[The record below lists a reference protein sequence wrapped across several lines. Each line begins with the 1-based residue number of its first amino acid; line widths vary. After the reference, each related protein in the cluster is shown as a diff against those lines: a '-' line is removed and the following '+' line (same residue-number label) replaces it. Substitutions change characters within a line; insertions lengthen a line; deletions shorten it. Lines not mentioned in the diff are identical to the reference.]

1 MSIRYDIPTYLSDFT
16 ELEDGRTKVKLK
28 AFYIGETGDGRVF
41 SKEFSDKLIQ
51 SLPNCPVVGFFS
63 QLKDDF
69 CGHNSTQYIYGIV
82 PSNAEFGFEKG
93 EDGKEWFIT
102 DVLLYTDRY
111 DNIGE
116 IAQKIVGH
124 PHSLE
129 MNPDTVKYEIKRENG
144 KRKLYFTDGSLL
156 GLSVLGMQEKP
167 AFTGSEFFEENNDLR
182 ERFEDFISFLEN
194 KDRGASMD
202 KELFEKLYSFVAL
215 SYDEKAEKVQH
226 AIMESAGDSC
236 WCYVVQMMDEYAVVE
251 AWDETGRHNKRVN
264 YTINEDG
271 SVILGDF
278 EDVLCRYITEVELA
292 SIPTSVPTAEESF
305 KAEEDEEKKEK
316 KEDEESE
323 PVEEEKDDEEDED
336 EDEKEKESKAAEIVN
351 DATEESFENVDTSNE
366 GDANEQLQTFSEEQ
380 EQEEDNQPSDFATS
394 DNSEEGEIES
404 LTEALSQCKAELES
418 LRADQAELEQ
428 FRLEKR
434 NNLVN
439 SYKEELPADT
449 IASFMELAKNC
460 SYDELEAKLAIEYVK
475 VSKEHK
481 QNNVAFSFSGMNFNT
496 SAAPSNSYEDLVK
509 RYSNK

>member
-1 MSIRYDIPTYLSDFT
+1 MDIINYNIPTYLSDFT
-16 ELEDGRTKVKLK
+16 ALEDGRTKVKLK
-28 AFYIGETGDGRVF
+28 AFYVGETGDGRVF

-63 QLKDDF
+63 QVKDDF

-82 PSNAEFGFEKG
+82 PSDAKFGFETD

-102 DVLLYTDRY
+102 EVLLYTDRY

-129 MNPDTVKYEIKRENG
+129 MNPETVKYEIKKENG
-144 KRKLYFTDGSLL
+144 KRKFYFTDGSLL

-202 KELFEKLYSFVAL
+202 KELFERLYSFVSR
-215 SYDEKAEKVQH
+215 SYDEKAQLIAQALREQ
-226 AIMESAGDSC
+226 SGDN
-236 WCYVVQMMDEYAVVE
+236 CYIALLQLFDEYVAFE
-251 AWDETGRHNKRVN
+251 YWDESGRSFKRVQ
-264 YTINEDG
+264 YFIAEDG
-271 SVILGDF
+271 SIEFGEF
-278 EDVLCRYITEVELA
+278 EDVVCRYLTKEEAESVENKD
-292 SIPTSVPTAEESF
+292 AESN
-305 KAEEDEEKKEK
+305 EKV
-316 KEDEESE
+316 D
-323 PVEEEKDDEEDED
+323 
-336 EDEKEKESKAAEIVN
+336 DEKETEKETKE
-351 DATEESFENVDTSNE
+351 DFENIDTSNE
-366 GDANEQLQTFSEEQ
+366 GEKDEQTQTFSEEQ
-380 EQEEDNQPSDFATS
+380 QEEDKQPSDFAAS
-394 DNSEEGEIES
+394 DNSEEGEIKT

-418 LRADQAELEQ
+418 LRANQAELEQ

-434 NNLVN
+434 RNLVN

-449 IASFMELAKNC
+449 IASFMELAKDC
-460 SYDELEAKLAIEYVK
+460 SYEELEAKLAIEYVK
-475 VSKEHK
+475 VSKENR
-481 QNNVAFSFSGMNFNT
+481 QNNVAFSFSGITFDT
-496 SAAPSNSYEDLVK
+496 PTAPSNSYADLVK